1 VLQSELPPEEL
12 GRFTGFLMNYVGTRS
27 GRRFAAALEPLG
39 MHPRQ
44 FGVLTVLD
52 ARPGMTQH
60 ELAEHSG
67 VDSSSMV
74 AVLDELESQGLAE
87 RRPHPDD
94 RRKRCI
100 HLTSKGDAKL
110 REMRAVA
117 RDVGEDSFGA
127 LSADERTTLHHL
139 LRKLA
144 GYDS

>member
-1 VLQSELPPEEL
+1 VLHSELPPEEL

>member
-1 VLQSELPPEEL
+1 
-12 GRFTGFLMNYVGTRS
+12 
-27 GRRFAAALEPLG
+27 
-39 MHPRQ
+39 
-44 FGVLTVLD
+44 
-52 ARPGMTQH
+52 
-60 ELAEHSG
+60 
-67 VDSSSMV
+67 
-74 AVLDELESQGLAE
+74 VLDELESQGLAE

>member
-1 VLQSELPPEEL
+1 VLHSEQPPEEL
-12 GRFTGFLMNYVGTRS
+12 GRFTGFLMNYIGTRS

-100 HLTSKGDAKL
+100 HLTAKGEAKL

>member
-1 VLQSELPPEEL
+1 VLHSELPPEEL
-12 GRFTGFLMNYVGTRS
+12 GRFTGYLMNYVGTRS

-39 MHPRQ
+39 MHPRH

-74 AVLDELESQGLAE
+74 ALLDELESQGLAE

-100 HLTSKGDAKL
+100 HLTAKGEAKL

-117 RDVGEDSFGA
+117 REVGEDSFGA
-127 LSADERTTLHHL
+127 LSADERATLHHL

-144 GYDS
+144 GYDD